1 MKPPAPKKPTPKRS
15 LLLSLLLLLGAY
27 SSFSWF
33 LYRVTA
39 PITVWVF
46 VILFALIQALLLT
59 ALSKGLRK
67 FIRQWLSSDL
77 GYFSIVMIL
86 AVSITL
92 ALVWYQVFEY
102 VVLMLGTEILARLDL
117 QNAGLNQWQA
127 LFVLTLV
134 SVLGLAVGWS
144 AREVLIISA
153 SMLGLAS

>member
-1 MKPPAPKKPTPKRS
+1 MKPPVPKKPTPQRSVIVS
-15 LLLSLLLLLGAY
+15 LLVLLGAY

-39 PITVWVF
+39 PITVWVL
-46 VILFALIQALLLT
+46 VILFALMQALLLT

-77 GYFSIVMIL
+77 GYFSVVIIS
-86 AVSITL
+86 AFSITL

-102 VVLMLGTEILARLDL
+102 VVLIFGTEILARLDL

-134 SVLGLAVGWS
+134 SALGLAVGWS
-144 AREVLIISA
+144 ARAVVIASA
-153 SMLGLAS
+153 AMLGLAS